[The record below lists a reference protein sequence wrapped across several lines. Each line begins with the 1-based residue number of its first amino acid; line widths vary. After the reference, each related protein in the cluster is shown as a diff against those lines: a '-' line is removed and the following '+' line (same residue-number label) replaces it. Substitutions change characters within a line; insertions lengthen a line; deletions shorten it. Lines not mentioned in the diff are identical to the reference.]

1 MSVATFDTLKFAN
14 TLKAAGVPEK
24 QAEAQAVAFAEVIQ
38 INFKDQA
45 TKGDLAATA
54 KDVRQE
60 LKDVEQRLTARIN
73 DVEQS
78 LTTKIKDVEQSLTA
92 KIKDSEQCLTTK
104 IKDSEDRWRDS
115 RGKSANRASQR
126 RTRSRSLD
134 ARRPRGWGGCR
145 PDPFVLVPR
154 ARVIPAMNRTE
165 VLDRLRNERQH
176 LRECFGVSA
185 LGSRYLKAMWI
196 YSSISIARLLS
207 STSSPCSNIW
217 RPA

>member
-60 LKDVEQRLTARIN
+60 LKDVEQRLTARI
-73 DVEQS
+73 DVVEQS

-92 KIKDSEQCLTTK
+92 KIKDGEQGLTAK
-104 IKDSEDRWRDS
+104 IDGSIAEVKVQIAQVKGE
-115 RGKSANRASQR
+115 
-126 RTRSRSLD
+126 L
-134 ARRPRGWGGCR
+134 
-145 PDPFVLVPR
+145 VLVR
-154 ARVIPAMNRTE
+154 WMLG
-165 VLDRLRNERQH
+165 VLVGGVVAVLIRLFLFQ
-176 LRECFGVSA
+176 GPV
-185 LGSRYLKAMWI
+185 
-196 YSSISIARLLS
+196 
-207 STSSPCSNIW
+207 
-217 RPA
+217 

>member
-92 KIKDSEQCLTTK
+92 KIKESEQGLTAK
-104 IKDSEDRWRDS
+104 IDGSIAEVKVQIAQVKGE
-115 RGKSANRASQR
+115 
-126 RTRSRSLD
+126 L
-134 ARRPRGWGGCR
+134 
-145 PDPFVLVPR
+145 VLVR
-154 ARVIPAMNRTE
+154 WMLG
-165 VLDRLRNERQH
+165 VLVGGVVAVLIRLFLFR
-176 LRECFGVSA
+176 GPV
-185 LGSRYLKAMWI
+185 
-196 YSSISIARLLS
+196 
-207 STSSPCSNIW
+207 
-217 RPA
+217 

>member
-78 LTTKIKDVEQSLTA
+78 LTTKIKDVEQGLTA
-92 KIKDSEQCLTTK
+92 KIKDSEQGLTAR
-104 IKDSEDRWRDS
+104 IKDVEQGLTAKIDGSIAEVKVQIAQVK
-115 RGKSANRASQR
+115 GE
-126 RTRSRSLD
+126 L
-134 ARRPRGWGGCR
+134 
-145 PDPFVLVPR
+145 VLVR
-154 ARVIPAMNRTE
+154 WMLG
-165 VLDRLRNERQH
+165 VLVGGVVAVLIRLFLFR
-176 LRECFGVSA
+176 GPV
-185 LGSRYLKAMWI
+185 
-196 YSSISIARLLS
+196 
-207 STSSPCSNIW
+207 
-217 RPA
+217 

>member
-92 KIKDSEQCLTTK
+92 KIKDSEQGLTAK
-104 IKDSEDRWRDS
+104 IDGSIAEVKVQIAQVKGE
-115 RGKSANRASQR
+115 
-126 RTRSRSLD
+126 L
-134 ARRPRGWGGCR
+134 
-145 PDPFVLVPR
+145 VLVR
-154 ARVIPAMNRTE
+154 WMLG
-165 VLDRLRNERQH
+165 VLVGGVVAVLIRLFLFR
-176 LRECFGVSA
+176 GPV
-185 LGSRYLKAMWI
+185 
-196 YSSISIARLLS
+196 
-207 STSSPCSNIW
+207 
-217 RPA
+217 

>member
-78 LTTKIKDVEQSLTA
+78 LTTKIKD
-92 KIKDSEQCLTTK
+92 SEQGLTTK
-104 IKDSEDRWRDS
+104 IKDSEQGLTAKIDGS
-115 RGKSANRASQR
+115 IAEVKVQIAQVKGE
-126 RTRSRSLD
+126 L
-134 ARRPRGWGGCR
+134 
-145 PDPFVLVPR
+145 VLVR
-154 ARVIPAMNRTE
+154 WMLG
-165 VLDRLRNERQH
+165 VLVGGVVAVLIRLFLFR
-176 LRECFGVSA
+176 GPV
-185 LGSRYLKAMWI
+185 
-196 YSSISIARLLS
+196 
-207 STSSPCSNIW
+207 
-217 RPA
+217 